1 MIVWRVWVGLALV
14 GVLGATETDQYTAPP
29 RVLFDVGPLLSQ
41 KIVSIIEADRSGAPP
56 DRILARW
63 VGHNVLRSR
72 MTAWVKSVN
81 VPGEMVRFKP
91 SLRRSIYRTAAS
103 PAVASFVFDSPTINI
118 YGHYVGTDKV
128 DHLLQQGHGYF
139 MAVERGEAAGLSTA
153 QAIQRAVAR
162 GVKQEHS
169 YFGTLASGVYS
180 NADLAANYVGMKFYL
195 NLQRKVKVGEREIEP
210 LFVKTE
216 AGWRL
221 RAGLD
226 PARLLEAYVTDH
238 LDESLNPSR
247 YRFSRGRI
255 GREIAKRCEKWK
267 TFYGEKTKLGAEFA
281 KLWFGEDYGHWL
293 PKGEEVSAWTA
304 CKVDVAKPLEM
315 TEE

>member
-1 MIVWRVWVGLALV
+1 VSLNVWRVLVGLALV
-14 GVLGATETDQYTAPP
+14 GAAGATETDQYTTPP

-41 KIVSIIEADRSGAPP
+41 KIVSIIEADRTGAPP

-63 VGHNVLRSR
+63 VGRNVLRSY
-72 MTAWVKSVN
+72 MTAWVKSVQ
-81 VPGEMVRFKP
+81 VPGEMVMFKP
-91 SLRRSIYRTAAS
+91 SLRRSIFRTAAS

-118 YGHYVGTDKV
+118 HGHYVGTDKV
-128 DHLLQQGHGYF
+128 DHLLQKGHGYF
-139 MAVERGEAAGLSTA
+139 EAVRRGEAAGLSTA
-153 QAIQRAVAR
+153 EAIRQAVAH

-180 NADLAANYVGMKFYL
+180 NADLAANYAGMKFYL
-195 NLQRKVKVGEREIEP
+195 DLAGM
-210 LFVKTE
+210 FVKTGT
-216 AGWRL
+216 GWQL
-221 RAGLD
+221 REGLD
-226 PARLLEAYVTDH
+226 AARILEPYVTDH

-255 GREIAKRCEKWK
+255 GREIAKRCEKW
-267 TFYGEKTKLGAEFA
+267 TAFYGEKAKLGTEFG

-293 PKGEEVSAWTA
+293 PEGQEVSVWTA
-304 CKVDVAKPLEM
+304 CKVDVAKPVEM